1 MRRLTLVP
9 VIAGLL
15 FGCGADDTNFG
26 KHGFTSQALTLMNAE
41 GESSILRTGTAL
53 SVRATEQDLDLM
65 PNTVYQVVVKDIE
78 TGVEVGAA
86 KLLSDLNG
94 DLELTTVAHDVGE
107 FDDVKNEDH
116 IGITVSKASTGEVVA
131 DVSLQITPHIPDL
144 VGRGFQVDEVQ
155 PAHVYTCAPDSTVAS
170 GCKPLNSFVVG
181 ALPDPGEV
189 GAPLYVAGEGFPASA
204 SEVDIYVVKDA
215 DKWQG
220 KTIPKQ
226 GDPAYIAGPITATL
240 DRGLLRPTKLSWL
253 PLKKDI
259 GPYDVLVDVDQ
270 NGFFEYLLSVKDA
283 ADGEDKVGLTI
294 QLGAGWAR
302 AKASTTKAKLS
313 IDAAKLAFNA
323 ANTAASEAEKIATG
337 PDAKAK
343 AAQARAEADNAKAKL
358 ADATTASAAASAE
371 LAKDLVDPSICG
383 NQADRAEADAKDAA
397 AAAVRAAQLVNDT
410 KQAQAAFVA
419 QQEAD
424 AAAKAAQQKAFAAAD
439 AAAKTA
445 AAAAKTAQQ
454 KALAAKNASKHY
466 IVNLAFTSGSR
477 QGTWSNHFT
486 TASRIYS
493 YINPP
498 MLSGGRH
505 GWVSKV
511 IVRHQSWSTF
521 WNNPDKIQPGG
532 KGGAGRIPIQNLIV
546 QGTGGKVQHSCTNSP
561 PVSIVNPGTL
571 PIDDGVDLLKFDI
584 VFDYDGDGYYDIG
597 RDMLDVVAH
606 TTTGN
611 VISPKELAILPDD
624 QIYGFSVSK

>member
-15 FGCGADDTNFG
+15 FGCGADDTNYG
-26 KHGFTSQALTLMNAE
+26 KHGFTSETLKIMNAE
-41 GESSILRTGTAL
+41 GESAILRTGTAL
-53 SVRATEQDLDLM
+53 SVRATEQDLNLA
-65 PNTVYQVVVKDIE
+65 PNTAYQVVVKDIE
-78 TGVEVGAA
+78 TGVEVGKAQ
-86 KLLSDLNG
+86 LLSDLNG
-94 DLELTTVAHDVGE
+94 ELELTTVAHDIGE

-131 DVSLQITPHIPDL
+131 DVSLQVTPHISDL

-155 PAHVYTCAPDSTVAS
+155 PAHVYTCAADSTVAS

-220 KTIPKQ
+220 KEIPKQ
-226 GDPAYIAGPITATL
+226 GDAAHIAGPITATL
-240 DRGLLRPTKLSWL
+240 DRGLLRPTKLTWL
-253 PLKKDI
+253 PSKKDV

-270 NGFFEYLLSVKDA
+270 NGRFDYLLSVKDA
-283 ADGEDKVGLTI
+283 ADGEDKVGVTI

-313 IDAAKLAFNA
+313 IDAAQLAFNA
-323 ANTAASEAEKIATG
+323 ANTAASEAEAIATG
-337 PDAKAK
+337 QDAKAK
-343 AAQARAEADNAKAKL
+343 AAQARAEADTAKAKL

-397 AAAVRAAQLVNDT
+397 AAAAKAAQLVNDT
-410 KQAQAAFVA
+410 KQAQAAFV
-419 QQEAD
+419 
-424 AAAKAAQQKAFAAAD
+424 
-439 AAAKTA
+439 
-445 AAAAKTAQQ
+445 AQQ

-466 IVNLAFTSGSR
+466 IVNLAFTSRSR
-477 QGTWSNHFT
+477 KGTWSNHFT
-486 TASRIYS
+486 HASKIYS
-493 YINPP
+493 YVNPP
-498 MLSGGRH
+498 MQSGGRH

-511 IVRHQSWSTF
+511 IVKHQSWSTF
-521 WNNPDKIQPGG
+521 WNNPENIEPGG
-532 KGGAGRIPIQNLIV
+532 KGGAGRIPIQNLII

-561 PVSIVNPGTL
+561 PVVIVPPGTL

-606 TTTGN
+606 TTSGN
-611 VISPKELAILPDD
+611 VVSAKDLANLPDD